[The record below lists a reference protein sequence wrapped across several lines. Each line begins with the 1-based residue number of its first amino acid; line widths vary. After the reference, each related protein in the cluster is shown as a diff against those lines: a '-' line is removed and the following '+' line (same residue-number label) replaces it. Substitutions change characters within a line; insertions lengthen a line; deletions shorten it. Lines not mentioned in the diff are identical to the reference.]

1 LINRVTLSVDAM
13 GGDFG
18 PRVTLPA
25 CLSALSRHKDLIIH
39 CYGESSHLDAELSRL
54 SITPDLKDRLIIEH
68 CGESVAMGEKPSSA
82 IRHRQD
88 SSMCRAVK
96 QVADKSSDACVSA
109 GNTGALMAFGRQHLK
124 MQAGIDR
131 PAIITSVPTYNGH
144 CHLLDLGAN
153 VDCSAEHLLQ
163 FAIMGTVLAEL
174 VDGRERP
181 TVGLLNIGEEVIK
194 GNEQVKLANDLIRQF
209 NALNY
214 VGYVEGHGVFMGKA
228 DVIVCDGFVG
238 NIALKSSEGLAKL
251 IGRKVR
257 RSFMKN
263 TYRRLIAW
271 LAKPVLKEIEA
282 EMDPSRRNGAT
293 LAGLQGI
300 VVKSHG
306 NANAKCFGYAIDQ
319 AVCEVR
325 SNLPGKIAERLEFYN
340 DFQRSTEKDS
350 DQNG

>member
-1 LINRVTLSVDAM
+1 M

-25 CLSALSRHKDLIIH
+25 CLSALSRHSDLIIH
-39 CYGESSHLDAELSRL
+39 LHGEQAPLDSEFSRL
-54 SITPDLKDRLIIEH
+54 NVSPGIQNRLHLEYS
-68 CGESVAMGEKPSSA
+68 GASVDMGEKPSAA

-88 SSMCRAVK
+88 SSMCKAVR
-96 QVADKSSDACVSA
+96 QVSEKVSDACISA

-144 CHLLDLGAN
+144 CYLLDLGAN
-153 VDCSAEHLLQ
+153 VDCGADHLLQ

-251 IGRKVR
+251 IGRKAR

-263 TYRRLIAW
+263 AYRRFVAW
-271 LAKPVLKEIEA
+271 LAKPILKELEA

-300 VVKSHG
+300 VIKSHG

-340 DFQRSTEKDS
+340 DFQRSAEKD
-350 DQNG
+350 DQQKL